1 MKLHFHVHLPFLI
14 PYSIR
19 RRQLKNEE
27 WEIPGVCALLGATN
41 CPFNRILTLARA
53 KSRIRY
59 SVPTPHN
66 RPVTDERATF

>member
-1 MKLHFHVHLPFLI
+1 MRHGKSPA
-14 PYSIR
+14 S
-19 RRQLKNEE
+19 
-27 WEIPGVCALLGATN
+27 ALSWGATN